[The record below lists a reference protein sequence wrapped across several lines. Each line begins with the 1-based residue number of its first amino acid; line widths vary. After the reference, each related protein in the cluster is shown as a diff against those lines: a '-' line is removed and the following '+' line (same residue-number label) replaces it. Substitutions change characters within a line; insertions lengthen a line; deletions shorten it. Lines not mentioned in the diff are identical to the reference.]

1 MADNYTQLV
10 TDLAAW
16 LNRAD
21 LTAQIPRFIRF
32 AEAEFNRVIRV
43 PDMEATANV
52 TVTSGSGSLP
62 ADCLSVKTA
71 RIAGVSKLDYIS
83 TDEFDELSSS
93 VNQPTGNPDSYSEW
107 GSSLHILPSGDAT
120 VAIRYFQTI
129 PALTASNTTN
139 WLMTR
144 HPDLYLYAA
153 LVQAEA
159 FGWNDERIELWRSA
173 VEQTIAQINADGQR
187 NKYGGLI
194 AARSGPSQVVGARC

>member
-21 LTAQIPRFIRF
+21 LTTQIPRFIRF

-93 VNQPTGNPDSYSEW
+93 VNPPTGNPDSYSEW